1 MAEYSIFDIVGPV
14 MIGPSSSHTAGAA
27 RIGKMTHKFTG
38 DQIKKVVFYLHGSF
52 AKTYRGHGTDKALLA
67 GVLGFS
73 ESDARLKQAF
83 EIAKSR
89 GIGYE
94 FVEAELGDVHPN
106 SVKIVVEKLDG
117 SLISLV
123 GSSIGG
129 GNIQII
135 QLNGIDLTISGDHPT
150 IIAKHTS
157 KKGILP
163 GMTDIMTRH
172 NYDILFM
179 SFYKK
184 NKDGEGIIVVEVAD
198 EVGEEAIAE
207 IKTMSGI
214 TDVYLI

>member
-1 MAEYSIFDIVGPV
+1 MTEYSIFDIVGPV

-27 RIGKMTHKFTG
+27 RIGKMAHKFAG
-38 DQIKKVVFYLHGSF
+38 DDIKSVVFHLHGSF

-67 GVLGFS
+67 GVLGFI
-73 ESDARLKQAF
+73 ESDPRLKQAF

-89 GIGYE
+89 GIAYE
-94 FVEAELGDVHPN
+94 FVETELGDVHPN
-106 SVKIVVEKLDG
+106 SVKIIVEKLDG
-117 SLISLV
+117 GCISLV

-135 QLNGIDLTISGDHPT
+135 QLNGIDLTISGDYPT

-172 NYDILFM
+172 SYDILFM

-198 EVGEEAIAE
+198 PVEDQVIEEIR
-207 IKTMSGI
+207 MMPGI